1 MRLLPLAVLSLLMPL
16 AHAGTPLPDGPHVVS
31 RGEGKVVAAPDVA
44 VIEVDIEGRGASAAA
59 AKALADRAADALLA
73 ATTRFEIATK
83 DIDPSSL
90 RVGEDVEISD
100 GGRRVSNGFEASRR
114 IEVKLRDL
122 ARFNEFLDAALAAG
136 NLAIRNITFEAS
148 NKDALLAQARLQA
161 VRDAHERAQG
171 LARAFDARL
180 GAVYSI
186 ESTRTGGM
194 GERYQLDRIEVTGS
208 RIRTSR
214 DIQPQVEYTE
224 SIEAVFDLLR

>member
-16 AHAGTPLPDGPHVVS
+16 AHADTPLPDGPHVVS

-44 VIEVDIEGRGASAAA
+44 VIEVAIEGRGPSAAA

-73 ATTRFEIATK
+73 ATARYDINAK

-90 RVGEDVEISD
+90 RVGEDVEITE
-100 GGRRVSNGFEASRR
+100 GGRRVSNGFQASRR

-122 ARFNEFLDAALAAG
+122 ARFNDFLDAALAAG
-136 NLAIRNITFEAS
+136 NVELSNIAFES
-148 NKDALLAQARLQA
+148 SRKDALLAQARLQA
-161 VRDAHERAQG
+161 VRDARERANG
-171 LARAFDARL
+171 LAQAFDARL

-186 ESTRTGGM
+186 ESTRTGGL
-194 GERYQLDRIEVTGS
+194 GSRYELDRIEVTGS

-214 DIQPQVEYTE
+214 DIQPQVEYTA